1 VHVYTYSYFDANIRK
16 PSYPMMYHQIH
27 LLQIN
32 LGLDFHEYKFA
43 LLSFFSAFVVTL
55 ITIPPILQLVKKYS
69 LYDVPDYRKEH
80 KIPIATFGGVAIWAG
95 MVTSL
100 MLWFSFSSQATI
112 ISFMFSLVV
121 LFSLGIMDD
130 LKNLSARYKLV
141 IEIGLATIMAIA
153 GTRITTFNGLFGIN
167 ELPLSAQYTFTILAI
182 VGITNAF
189 NLIDG
194 IDGLAGGLGFMSLI
208 TLGIFLTLCG
218 DKNMALIAF
227 ALAGGLLAFLYFNFN
242 PARIFMGDTGS
253 LVLGFVVAIMCIRF
267 MQVNNTI
274 ANPIVP
280 HAPVFALGIVL
291 IPVFDTLRVFSLRMW
306 KGKSPFSPDK
316 THIHHLLTNS
326 GFSHGFAAKLIC
338 IIHAF
343 ILMEVYWLKD
353 IRQEWTLFFLAL
365 AMIVFVL
372 ALKHL
377 SVLKKTQF
385 PRKRLEDYE
394 LN

>member
-1 VHVYTYSYFDANIRK
+1 MK
-16 PSYPMMYHQIH
+16 YHLH

-32 LGLDFHEYKFA
+32 VDFDFHEYRIA

-69 LYDVPDYRKEH
+69 LYDVPDHRKEH
-80 KIPIATFGGVAIWAG
+80 KIPVATFGGVAIWAG
-95 MVTSL
+95 MVTSI
-100 MLWFSFSSQATI
+100 MLWFSFSNQAVV
-112 ISFMFSLVV
+112 ISFMFSLVI

-141 IEIGLATIMAIA
+141 IETGLAIIMAIA

-167 ELPLSAQYTFTILAI
+167 ELPLTAQYTFTVLAI

-227 ALAGGLLAFLYFNFN
+227 SLAGGLLAFLYFNLN

-253 LVLGFVVAIMCIRF
+253 LILGFVIAIMCIRLI
-267 MQVNNTI
+267 QVNNSLQS
-274 ANPIVP
+274 PIVP
-280 HAPVFALGIVL
+280 HAPIFALGIVL
-291 IPVFDTLRVFSLRMW
+291 IPVFDTFRVFSIRMW

-326 GFSHGFAAKLIC
+326 GFSHSFAAKLIC
-338 IIHAF
+338 TIHAF

-353 IRQEWTLFFLAL
+353 LRQELTLFFLVL

-372 ALKHL
+372 SLKQL
-377 SVLKKTQF
+377 SILKKTQL
-385 PRKRLEDYE
+385 PKKRFEDYE

>member
-1 VHVYTYSYFDANIRK
+1 MK
-16 PSYPMMYHQIH
+16 YHLLH

-32 LGLDFHEYKFA
+32 LDIDFHEYKFA

-55 ITIPPILQLVKKYS
+55 ITIPPILQMTKKYR
-69 LYDVPDYRKEH
+69 LYDVPDHRKAH
-80 KIPIATFGGVAIWAG
+80 KAPIATLGGVAIWTG

-100 MLWFSFSSQATI
+100 MLWFSFSNQPVI
-112 ISFMFSLVV
+112 ISFMFSLII
-121 LFSLGIMDD
+121 LFGLGIMDD
-130 LKNLSARYKLV
+130 VKNLSARYKLI

-153 GTRITTFNGLFGIN
+153 GIRITSFSGLFGIH
-167 ELPLSAQYTFTILAI
+167 EIPLSAQYTFTVIAI

-194 IDGLAGGLGFMSLI
+194 IDGLAGGLGFMSLV
-208 TLGIFLTLCG
+208 TLGLFLTLCG
-218 DKNMALIAF
+218 DTNMALIAF
-227 ALAGGLLAFLYFNFN
+227 SLAGGLLAFLYFNLN

-253 LVLGFVVAIMCIRF
+253 LILGFVIAVMCLRL
-267 MQVNNTI
+267 MQVNNSI
-274 ANPIVP
+274 QHPIVP

-291 IPVFDTLRVFSLRMW
+291 IPVFDAVRVFSMRIW

-316 THIHHLLTNS
+316 THVHHLLTNA

-338 IIHAF
+338 TTHAF

-353 IRQEWTLFFLAL
+353 LRQEWILFFLFL
-365 AMIVFVL
+365 AMIVFILSLKQL
-372 ALKHL
+372 A
-377 SVLKKTQF
+377 VLKKTQIT
-385 PRKRLEDYE
+385 KRHFEDYE